1 MTGDD
6 RKPSPWREQQPPE
19 WEKLAEPLRKLARE
33 NPDAFAEALR
43 GLIAARPG
51 RQ

>member
-6 RKPSPWREQQPPE
+6 RKLPPRREPIPAE

>member
-6 RKPSPWREQQPPE
+6 RKPAPRREQQPPE

-33 NPDAFAEALR
+33 NPDAFADALR
-43 GLIAARPG
+43 GLIAGKAG

>member
-1 MTGDD
+1 MTGED
-6 RKPSPWREQQPPE
+6 RKRPPRREANQAE